1 MNIFLSI
8 FVYVLQISSIVLV
21 AGIIPFL
28 FFRRRKKS
36 FILSFVLCLSLTFT
50 AIGYVSQYPIW
61 SCPSEYSSL
70 ITAEEKEK
78 IILFNSGI
86 YSKNI
91 PVFPISITVLYADD
105 DFVRVRT
112 NYILFGVTEME
123 VINGEP
129 SLTKLI
135 I

>member
-1 MNIFLSI
+1 M
-8 FVYVLQISSIVLV
+8 
-21 AGIIPFL
+21 
-28 FFRRRKKS
+28 
-36 FILSFVLCLSLTFT
+36 
-50 AIGYVSQYPIW
+50 
-61 SCPSEYSSL
+61 

-91 PVFPISITVLYADD
+91 PVFPVSITVLYADD

-112 NYILFGVTEME
+112 NYILFGATEME